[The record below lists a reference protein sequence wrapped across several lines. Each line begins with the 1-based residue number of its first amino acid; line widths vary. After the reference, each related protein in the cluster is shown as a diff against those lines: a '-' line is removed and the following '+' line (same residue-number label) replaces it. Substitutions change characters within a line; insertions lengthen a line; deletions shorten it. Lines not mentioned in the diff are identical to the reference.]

1 LNPNNLEQQL
11 LLAIKASIDAGRAI
25 MNIYD
30 SADFGTEFKKD
41 DSPLTRADLES
52 NRVIMS
58 YLTQTNIPIISEENK
73 NLEYSERKDWDICW
87 MVDPLDGTKEFIKR
101 NGEFT
106 VNIALIKHGTPILGV
121 IYVPVTQELYYA
133 NVEKGGSYKVTL
145 EGGTNA
151 LPDHLLGRENL
162 IKLKEKKDALTKVV
176 GSRSHMNEQTEHFI
190 EELKKEGKEVEI
202 VSKGSSLKFCIVAEG
217 EADVYPRVA
226 PTMEW
231 DTAAGHAIC
240 AAMGLKVTNWGTG
253 EDLVYNKEN
262 LLNPFF
268 IVK

>member
-1 LNPNNLEQQL
+1 LNPIDLKEQ
-11 LLAIKASIDAGRAI
+11 LALAVKASIEAGNVI
-25 MNIYD
+25 MEIYD
-30 SADFGTEFKKD
+30 SADFETEFKKD

-52 NRVIMS
+52 NKVIMS
-58 YLTQTNIPIISEENK
+58 YLTKTDIPIISEEKK
-73 NLEYSERKDWDICW
+73 NLDYSERKNWDVCW

-106 VNIALIKHGTPILGV
+106 VNIALIKNGTPILGV

-133 NVEKGGSYKVTL
+133 NVE
-145 EGGTNA
+145 EGKSFKIVVGDVKE
-151 LPDHLLGRENL
+151 LPDHLFDEENQM
-162 IKLKEKKDALTKVV
+162 KDRGDSDGKTKVV
-176 GSRSHMNEQTEHFI
+176 GSRSHMNEQTENFI
-190 EELKKEGKEVEI
+190 EQLKKEGNNVEI

-217 EADVYPRVA
+217 EADIYPRVA

-240 AAMGLKVTNWGTG
+240 TAIGLKVTNWETG
-253 EDLVYNKEN
+253 EDLAYNKEN

-268 IVK
+268 LVR

>member
-1 LNPNNLEQQL
+1 MISTELNHQL
-11 LLAIKASIDAGRAI
+11 TLAIKASIDAGKAI
-25 MNIYD
+25 MKIYS

-41 DSPLTRADLES
+41 DSPLTQADLES

-58 YLTQTNIPIISEENK
+58 YLTKTSIPIISEENK
-73 NLEYSERKDWDICW
+73 NLDYSARKNWDVCW

-106 VNIALIKHGTPILGV
+106 VNIALIKNGTPIIGV

-133 NVEKGGSYKVTL
+133 NVEEGKSYKIVSGNTK
-145 EGGTNA
+145 E
-151 LPDHLLGRENL
+151 LPENL
-162 IKLKEKKDALTKVV
+162 FDKENQLHFPKEKNGSKTKVV
-176 GSRSHMNEQTEHFI
+176 GSRSHMNEQTEKFI
-190 EELKKEGKEVEI
+190 EELKNEGKGVEI

-217 EADVYPRVA
+217 KADIYPRVA

-240 AAMGLKVTNWGTG
+240 TAMGLKVTNWETG
-253 EDLVYNKEN
+253 EDLTYNKEN

-268 IVK
+268 LVR

>member
-1 LNPNNLEQQL
+1 LNPIDLKKEL
-11 LLAIKASIDAGRAI
+11 VLAVKASIEAGNVI
-25 MNIYD
+25 MEIYD
-30 SADFGTEFKKD
+30 SADFETEFKKD

-52 NRVIMS
+52 NKVIMS
-58 YLTQTNIPIISEENK
+58 YLTKTDIPIISEEKK
-73 NLEYSERKDWDICW
+73 NLDYSERKNWDVCW

-106 VNIALIKHGTPILGV
+106 VNIALIKNGTPILGV

-133 NVEKGGSYKVTL
+133 NVE
-145 EGGTNA
+145 EGKSFKIVVGNA
-151 LPDHLLGRENL
+151 KELPEN
-162 IKLKEKKDALTKVV
+162 IFGEENQMTARGDSDGKTKVV
-176 GSRSHMNEQTEHFI
+176 GSRSHMNEQTENFI
-190 EELKKEGKEVEI
+190 EQLKKEGNNVEI

-217 EADVYPRVA
+217 EADIYPRVA

-240 AAMGLKVTNWGTG
+240 TAIGLKVTNWETG
-253 EDLVYNKEN
+253 EDLAYNKEN

-268 IVK
+268 LVR